1 MNICAPLDFKPNQ
14 RSRVPKEAQSPTPQ
28 RAPPSPRKRACVTK
42 PLAPRPTL
50 EEAGVPVTFGS
61 RRPQPSTLRLRDR
74 VVPPQRPG
82 GTQGT
87 QLPERQ
93 SKKLQKVNQEVE
105 RKQQEITTFHRENRG
120 QDKNSKEVS
129 STSNQENNSGGD
141 SEEVCYT
148 VISPSSYHRPSLSSN
163 DNGYENIDSATKR
176 VKSFK
181 EGSETEYALLRTTD
195 ITRPSPCTPEH
206 DYELVLPY

>member
-1 MNICAPLDFKPNQ
+1 MAPSFSGSWWLVGSTSLWSDATSCPMLCPLLLWSRLTKVELNSGAEKPSHTERMGN
-14 RSRVPKEAQSPTPQ
+14 
-28 RAPPSPRKRACVTK
+28 C
-42 PLAPRPTL
+42 L
-50 EEAGVPVTFGS
+50 
-61 RRPQPSTLRLRDR
+61 LRELR
-74 VVPPQRPG
+74 
-82 GTQGT
+82 
-87 QLPERQ
+87 
-93 SKKLQKVNQEVE
+93 
-105 RKQQEITTFHRENRG
+105 QEITTFHRENRG